1 MAQPLNDLGD
11 GQQTIST
18 RSARIFFQR
27 DGQNIPFAECTEFKA
42 SVKKSKEKVNTLG
55 NFAVRHKYVGWEGT
69 GSLSGYIT
77 NSDLL
82 SREIGSLTTG
92 QEQRFNIV
100 ATYYGNEQQGNQT
113 YMLKSVSLGN
123 LPLGDLKSDD
133 GIMKFETDFTF
144 EGIDLIDKFNN

>member
-1 MAQPLNDLGD
+1 MVQPLNDLGD

-18 RSARIFFQR
+18 RSARVFFQR
-27 DGQNIPFAECTEFKA
+27 NGQNIPFAECTEFKA
-42 SVKKSKEKVNTLG
+42 TVKKSKEKVNTLG

-69 GSLSGYIT
+69 GSISGYIT
-77 NSDLL
+77 NSDLI
-82 SREIGSLTTG
+82 SNEIDSLRTG

-100 ATYYGNEQQGNQT
+100 TTYYGNEKQGNQT
-113 YMLKSVSLGN
+113 LLYSSVSLDN

-144 EGIDLIDKFNN
+144 EDVDLIDKFNK

>member
-113 YMLKSVSLGN
+113 YMLKSVSLDN

-133 GIMKFETDFTF
+133 GVMKFETDFTF

>member
-100 ATYYGNEQQGNQT
+100 ATYYGNDQQGNQT
-113 YMLKSVSLGN
+113 YMLKSVSLDN

-144 EGIDLIDKFNN
+144 EGIDLIDKFHN

>member
-113 YMLKSVSLGN
+113 YMLKSVSLDN

-133 GIMKFETDFTF
+133 GSMKFVTDFTF

>member
-1 MAQPLNDLGD
+1 MSQPLNDLGD

-113 YMLKSVSLGN
+113 YMLKSVSLDN